1 MLISKNERKK
11 EGVCVWVSVGV
22 FGCVHV
28 ERERERWQLI
38 IRLNNRQPYCVW
50 LKKKILS
57 KNFDLPR
64 TIVGMGRYVAIA
76 VAVAVVVVVVI
87 PTGQTHH
94 TVRPHLCLS
103 DTL

>member
-1 MLISKNERKK
+1 MC
-11 EGVCVWVSVGV
+11 VCVCVCMRVGA
-22 FGCVHV
+22 CRLRER

-76 VAVAVVVVVVI
+76 VVVAVVVVVVI